1 MLPAMGRERNFLGVK
16 EMFCILILV
25 VVRKVA
31 HLSKLSTP
39 KTGLFFLFVCKLYF
53 SKKNIS

>member
-16 EMFCILILV
+16 EMFCILIVV

-39 KTGLFFLFVCKLYF
+39 KTGLFFFLYV
-53 SKKNIS
+53 NYISVKRI